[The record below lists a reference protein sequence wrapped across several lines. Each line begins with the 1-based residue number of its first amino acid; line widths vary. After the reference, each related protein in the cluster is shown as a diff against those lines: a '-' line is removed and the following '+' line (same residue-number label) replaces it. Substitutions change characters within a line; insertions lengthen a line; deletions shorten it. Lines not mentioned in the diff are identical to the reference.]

1 MENLLVYFFFRG
13 AVNNGCTEIEIQET
27 MLQTSAYCGA
37 PTGVS
42 MFRVADK
49 VIKQLKEEGLLRA

>member
-1 MENLLVYFFFRG
+1 
-13 AVNNGCTEIEIQET
+13 
-27 MLQTSAYCGA
+27 MLQTTVYCGM

-49 VIKQLKEEGLLRA
+49 VIKELKKEGLLPKA